1 MTEKIVLGWCDG
13 TLRDGGNSEKTNGV
27 LSKSSDLEP
36 NFATVDGVPGK
47 AAEYREKDARFLVK
61 PTKPRAER

>member
-1 MTEKIVLGWCDG
+1 MRRAGYFTEFCQGKIMTEKIVLGWCDG

-36 NFATVDGVPGK
+36 NSATVD
-47 AAEYREKDARFLVK
+47 
-61 PTKPRAER
+61 